1 MGGRQSSENKFV
13 AFPVLYFAFFGAAV
27 HRKKLFLIS
36 ADAQLQF
43 ARFAQPARRKADS
56 LS

>member
-27 HRKKLFLIS
+27 HRETALERL
-36 ADAQLQF
+36 
-43 ARFAQPARRKADS
+43 R
-56 LS
+56 